1 MRKLVLLIVLL
12 SLAYAQSGLV
22 DFLISLN
29 QKTGPVY
36 NWFIVGF
43 MGIIISI
50 IIAVLMLELSNIFG
64 IPYLKAMF
72 NIEMKEVLFTV
83 FLLLLLHIV
92 VDILDLGFRG
102 LGPLGGI
109 STYCHY
115 YDQPNCVISTTI
127 HHIDENIDLSKRVL
141 SILLSEFEKA
151 SKKASTTF
159 SIGIDKPEFG
169 YASLSYTLGN
179 GGGRGVELRVLWEQL
194 TQTLT
199 LSFGFREGILFI
211 IQFIGPITLSL
222 GAVFRCFMPT
232 RRLGAT
238 LIGVGFS
245 FFYAL
250 PLLLLFFYS
259 INGSEGVGIL
269 KYNTNSD
276 CPTEC
281 GPNDIIGFSDDKVIT
296 SSNIGDYLISIPQDQ
311 ISKFLEGE
319 IKELDVK
326 GEHFVSCEFISKNV
340 GKSVLASFPQI
351 TKEKLNKI
359 NESGIDIYFSI
370 LQCPKMCR
378 RIPYPS
384 DTPLCRDA
392 ETTCSKMFEIAP
404 KCFKKDY
411 DFSLLQKEFITSDGT
426 KKSLASLLL
435 ETKCFD
441 ILPLKVPYK
450 ATPFVYCPSECRVYY
465 TTATSASD
473 GPCKGGK
480 KYGTYMDEPVD
491 FDKWIDKKKCKYEF
505 GKFNNALQKIIC
517 KPDGSCED
525 MYKGRFSPNEI
536 YLKVES
542 MLKNPTKSNIKE
554 VGETLKNLHFKII
567 HKDANVKC
575 YDILSIPESFRHV
588 PPFID
593 CSKCY
598 KQEQQINSNSMPY
611 IVTAKL
617 FLENVIIPTIALA
630 LTMFAGA
637 GLSQYLGGEMFVP
650 GYGRL

>member
-1 MRKLVLLIVLL
+1 MKRLILLIAML
-12 SLAYAQSGLV
+12 SLAYAQSSLV
-22 DFLISLN
+22 DFLLSLN

-43 MGIIISI
+43 LGIIISI
-50 IIAVLMLELSNIFG
+50 AIAVLMFELSNIFG

-83 FLLLLLHIV
+83 FLLLLLHTV
-92 VDILDLGFRG
+92 VDILDLAFKG

-109 STYCHY
+109 TAYCHY
-115 YDQPNCVISTTI
+115 YDQPNCIISTTV
-127 HHIDENIDLSKRVL
+127 HYIDDNIELSKRAL
-141 SILLSEFEKA
+141 SNLLSRFEKTSRRSSLSLA
-151 SKKASTTF
+151 V
-159 SIGIDKPEFG
+159 GIDKPEFG
-169 YASLSYTLGN
+169 YASISYALGSS
-179 GGGRGVELRVLWEQL
+179 GGDAVESRILWEQL
-194 TQTLT
+194 TQTLS
-199 LSFGFREGILFI
+199 LSFGFREGLLFI
-211 IQFIGPITLSL
+211 IQFIGPVALSM

-259 INGSEGVGIL
+259 INESEGIGL
-269 KYNTNSD
+269 LNEETHN
-276 CPTEC
+276 CPPEC
-281 GPNDIIGFSDDKVIT
+281 GPNNIIGFSDNEVIT
-296 SSNIGDYLISIPQDQ
+296 TSNAGDYLASASPEQV
-311 ISKFLEGE
+311 SKFLEGE
-319 IKELDVK
+319 IKELNIN
-326 GEHFVSCEFISKNV
+326 GNHFISCEFISQSIGKNV
-340 GKSVLASFPQI
+340 FASFPDI
-351 TKEKLNKI
+351 TKERLKKL
-359 NESGIDIYFSI
+359 NESGVDIYFSV
-370 LQCPKMCR
+370 LQCPKVCR

-384 DTPLCRDA
+384 DIPICRDA

-411 DFSLLQKEFITSDGT
+411 DFSLLQKEFIAPDGS
-426 KKSLASLLL
+426 KKALAKLLL

-450 ATPFVYCPSECRVYY
+450 STPFVYCPKECRFYY
-465 TTATSASD
+465 NTATSASD
-473 GPCKGGK
+473 GPCKGDK

-491 FDKWIDKKKCKYEF
+491 FDKWIEKDKCNYEF
-505 GKFNNALQKIIC
+505 KKFNKLFQKIIC

-525 MYKGRFSPNEI
+525 MYKGSFNPSDIYSKVEAMLRNPSPSNINE
-536 YLKVES
+536 VES
-542 MLKNPTKSNIKE
+542 MLKNIQFRI
-554 VGETLKNLHFKII
+554 V
-567 HKDANVKC
+567 HKDEDASC
-575 YDILSIPESFRHV
+575 YNLIGIPDSFRHI

-598 KQEQQINSNSMPY
+598 GQEQSLTSNSMPY
-611 IVTAKL
+611 IVTARL
-617 FLENVIIPTIALA
+617 FLENVVIPTIALA